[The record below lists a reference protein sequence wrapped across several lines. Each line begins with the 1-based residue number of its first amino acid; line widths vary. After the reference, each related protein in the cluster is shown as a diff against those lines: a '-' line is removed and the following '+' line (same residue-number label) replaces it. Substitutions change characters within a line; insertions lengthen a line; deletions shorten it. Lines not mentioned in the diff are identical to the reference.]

1 MRQPNVDDLVKSI
14 AADTHTPPEVVER
27 VYEQTWAEYSDG
39 ARIVDYLTVLVAKRV
54 REKLRGAA
62 RTRN

>member
-1 MRQPNVDDLVKSI
+1 MRQPNADDLVKSI
-14 AADTHTPPEVVER
+14 AADTHTPPDVVEK

-54 REKLRGAA
+54 REKLRGAS
-62 RTRN
+62 RTRG